1 MGAHDALSPRLLKL
15 FSEAIFVAWRRRK
28 HDKNVPQAL
37 GLPNVPLRTTAASTA
52 MTPGKIAT

>member
-1 MGAHDALSPRLLKL
+1 MGTHDAPEVAQTFF

-37 GLPNVPLRTTAASTA
+37 GLPDVPLRTTAASTG
-52 MTPGKIAT
+52 MTPGKK